1 MARLSA
7 NTSQSFSR
15 FMLSYARSKSTKHK
29 PIYLFVLILCC
40 IKVCKIRA
48 YSIVPWW
55 ALNPAC
61 VGACNYL
68 VIATSVKRLFM
79 IAMNSFERG
88 GATAM
93 LL

>member
-1 MARLSA
+1 MAKLVA
-7 NTSQSFSR
+7 NTSQSFVR
-15 FMLSYARSKSTKHK
+15 FILSYARSKSIKHR

-40 IKVCKIRA
+40 IKVCRIRA

-55 ALNPAC
+55 ALKPAC

-68 VIATSVKRLFM
+68 EIATSVKRLFI